1 MAFWFVDVVS
11 VDSVFVYPVPSW
23 SLGCHS
29 CLRLHELPSSSDV
42 ILIADLNSGR
52 LSHPVPVP
60 GVRAMMAVAYFHLT
74 CKDTI

>member
-1 MAFWFVDVVS
+1 MRGREKMVS
-11 VDSVFVYPVPSW
+11 VDSVFVYPVTSW
-23 SLGCHS
+23 SLS